1 MHIVNSQQRIEK
13 IAESGY
19 EFNFDKYFSEGWDL
33 FRKDPGQLILYTII
47 LLAISIGLGLIP
59 IIGPVASL
67 LIGPALNA
75 GFYVG
80 LRRIDQGG
88 KVEIGDFFKSFDSWL
103 QLFLFALVSGLLAA
117 LAFILLIIP
126 GIWFAVAI
134 SLGYPL
140 VVFAKTEFWD
150 SIKLSVKLV
159 NKKWFNFLGLLIVLA
174 FINIIGAILLGL
186 GLLITIPFT
195 FGVLYAC
202 YKDIVGFETEVE
214 RDITDHLVDDQ
225 L

>member
-13 IAESGY
+13 IAESEY
-19 EFNFDKYFSEGWDL
+19 EFHFDKYFSEGWDL
-33 FRKDPGQLILYTII
+33 FRKDPGQLILYTLIM
-47 LLAISIGLGLIP
+47 LAISFGLGVIP
-59 IIGPVASL
+59 FLGAVAAF

-80 LRRIDQGG
+80 LRKIDQGE
-88 KVEIGDFFKSFDSWL
+88 KVEIGDFFKAFDSWL
-103 QLFLFALVSGLLAA
+103 QLFLFGLVSGLLVG
-117 LAFILLIIP
+117 LGLFLLVIP
-126 GIWFAVAI
+126 GIWLAVAI

-159 NKKWFNFLGLLIVLA
+159 NKNWFPFFGLLIVLV
-174 FINIIGAILLGL
+174 FINLIGAIMLGL
-186 GLLITIPFT
+186 GLIITIPFT
-195 FGVLYAC
+195 FGVLYSC
-202 YKDIVGFETEVE
+202 YKDIVGFETLAE
-214 RDITDHLVDDQ
+214 RDLADHLVDDQ